1 MTKYQIE
8 CNYRLALKRADE
20 LSETARNIMKVSE
33 NISNDVMA
41 GLEADLHG
49 NSANDYKRKMN
60 LFSAK
65 VENESKLKNLKILQ
79 IQFGVLPRE
88 HMTPKCNL
96 WKFQESVLINRGC
109 KIWLIFLC

>member
-41 GLEADLHG
+41 GLEADWHG
-49 NSANDYKRKMN
+49 NSAADYKRKLN

-65 VENESKLKNLKILQ
+65 VECEAKKLENIANTIRRVAKRTYDTEMQSLEISRK
-79 IQFGVLPRE
+79 R
-88 HMTPKCNL
+88 TYK
-96 WKFQESVLINRGC
+96 
-109 KIWLIFLC
+109 

>member
-41 GLEADLHG
+41 GLEADWHG
-49 NSANDYKRKMN
+49 NSATDYKRKLN

-65 VENESKLKNLKILQ
+65 VECEAKKLEDIADTIRRVAKRTYDTEMQSLEISRK
-79 IQFGVLPRE
+79 R
-88 HMTPKCNL
+88 TYK
-96 WKFQESVLINRGC
+96 
-109 KIWLIFLC
+109 

>member
-41 GLEADLHG
+41 GLEADWHG
-49 NSANDYKRKMN
+49 NSATDYKRKLN

-65 VENESKLKNLKILQ
+65 VECEAKKLENIANTIRRVAKRTYDTEMQSLEISRKRTYKY
-79 IQFGVLPRE
+79 G
-88 HMTPKCNL
+88 
-96 WKFQESVLINRGC
+96 
-109 KIWLIFLC
+109 

>member
-33 NISNDVMA
+33 NISNDVMT
-41 GLEADLHG
+41 GLEADWHG
-49 NSANDYKRKMN
+49 NSATDYKRKLN

-65 VENESKLKNLKILQ
+65 VECEAKKLENIANTIRRVAKRTYDTEMQSLEISRK
-79 IQFGVLPRE
+79 R
-88 HMTPKCNL
+88 TYK
-96 WKFQESVLINRGC
+96 
-109 KIWLIFLC
+109 

>member
-41 GLEADLHG
+41 GLEADWYG
-49 NSANDYKRKMN
+49 NSATDYKRKLN

-65 VENESKLKNLKILQ
+65 VECEAKKLENIANTIRRVAKRTYDTEMQSLEISRK
-79 IQFGVLPRE
+79 R
-88 HMTPKCNL
+88 TYK
-96 WKFQESVLINRGC
+96 
-109 KIWLIFLC
+109 

>member
-41 GLEADLHG
+41 GLEADWHG
-49 NSANDYKRKMN
+49 NSATDYKRKLN

-65 VENESKLKNLKILQ
+65 VECEAKKLENIANTIRRVAKRTYDTEMQSLEIL
-79 IQFGVLPRE
+79 RKR
-88 HMTPKCNL
+88 TYK
-96 WKFQESVLINRGC
+96 
-109 KIWLIFLC
+109 

>member
-8 CNYRLALKRADE
+8 CHYRLALKRADE

-41 GLEADLHG
+41 GLEADWHG
-49 NSANDYKRKMN
+49 NSATDYKRKLN

-65 VENESKLKNLKILQ
+65 VECEAKKLENIANTIRRVAKRTYDTEMQSLEISRK
-79 IQFGVLPRE
+79 R
-88 HMTPKCNL
+88 TYK
-96 WKFQESVLINRGC
+96 
-109 KIWLIFLC
+109 

>member
-41 GLEADLHG
+41 GLEADWHG
-49 NSANDYKRKMN
+49 NSATDYKRKLN

-65 VENESKLKNLKILQ
+65 VECEAKKLENIANTIRPVAKRTYDTQMQSLEISRK
-79 IQFGVLPRE
+79 R
-88 HMTPKCNL
+88 TYK
-96 WKFQESVLINRGC
+96 
-109 KIWLIFLC
+109 

>member
-41 GLEADLHG
+41 GLEADWHG
-49 NSANDYKRKMN
+49 NSATDYKRKLN

-65 VENESKLKNLKILQ
+65 VECEAKKLENIANTIRRVAKRTYDTLSLIH
-79 IQFGVLPRE
+79 ISEPPR
-88 HMTPKCNL
+88 P
-96 WKFQESVLINRGC
+96 
-109 KIWLIFLC
+109 

>member
-41 GLEADLHG
+41 GLEADWHG
-49 NSANDYKRKMN
+49 NSATDYKRKLN

-65 VENESKLKNLKILQ
+65 VECEAKKLENIANTIRRVAKRTYDTETQSLEISRK
-79 IQFGVLPRE
+79 R
-88 HMTPKCNL
+88 TYK
-96 WKFQESVLINRGC
+96 
-109 KIWLIFLC
+109 

>member
-20 LSETARNIMKVSE
+20 LSETARNIMKLSE

-41 GLEADLHG
+41 GLEADWHG
-49 NSANDYKRKMN
+49 NSATDYKRKLN

-65 VENESKLKNLKILQ
+65 VECEAKKLENIANTIRRVAKRTYDTEMQSLEISRK
-79 IQFGVLPRE
+79 R
-88 HMTPKCNL
+88 TYK
-96 WKFQESVLINRGC
+96 
-109 KIWLIFLC
+109 

>member
-41 GLEADLHG
+41 GLEADWHG
-49 NSANDYKRKMN
+49 NSATDYKRKLN
-60 LFSAK
+60 LFSTK
-65 VENESKLKNLKILQ
+65 VECEAKKLENIANTIRRVAKRTYDTEMQSLEISRK
-79 IQFGVLPRE
+79 R
-88 HMTPKCNL
+88 TYK
-96 WKFQESVLINRGC
+96 
-109 KIWLIFLC
+109 

>member
-20 LSETARNIMKVSE
+20 LSETARNSMKVSE

-41 GLEADLHG
+41 GLEADWHG
-49 NSANDYKRKMN
+49 NSATDYKRKLN

-65 VENESKLKNLKILQ
+65 VECEAKKLENIANTIRRVAKRTYDTEMQSLEISRK
-79 IQFGVLPRE
+79 R
-88 HMTPKCNL
+88 TYK
-96 WKFQESVLINRGC
+96 
-109 KIWLIFLC
+109 

>member
-41 GLEADLHG
+41 GLEADWHG
-49 NSANDYKRKMN
+49 NSATDYKTKLN

-65 VENESKLKNLKILQ
+65 VECEAKKLENIANTIRRVAKRTYDTEMQSLEISRK
-79 IQFGVLPRE
+79 R
-88 HMTPKCNL
+88 TYK
-96 WKFQESVLINRGC
+96 
-109 KIWLIFLC
+109 

>member
-8 CNYRLALKRADE
+8 CNYGLALKRADE

-41 GLEADLHG
+41 GLEADWHG
-49 NSANDYKRKMN
+49 NSATDYKRKLN

-65 VENESKLKNLKILQ
+65 VECEAKKLENIANTIRRVAKRTYDTEMQSLEISRK
-79 IQFGVLPRE
+79 R
-88 HMTPKCNL
+88 TYK
-96 WKFQESVLINRGC
+96 
-109 KIWLIFLC
+109 

>member
-41 GLEADLHG
+41 GLEAYWHG
-49 NSANDYKRKMN
+49 NSATDYKRKLN

-65 VENESKLKNLKILQ
+65 VECEAKKLENIANTIRRVAKRTYDTEMQSLEISRK
-79 IQFGVLPRE
+79 R
-88 HMTPKCNL
+88 TYK
-96 WKFQESVLINRGC
+96 
-109 KIWLIFLC
+109 

>member
-20 LSETARNIMKVSE
+20 LFETARNIMKVSE

-41 GLEADLHG
+41 GLEADWHG
-49 NSANDYKRKMN
+49 NSATDYKRKLN

-65 VENESKLKNLKILQ
+65 VECEAKKLENIANTIRRVAKRTYDTEMQSLEISRK
-79 IQFGVLPRE
+79 R
-88 HMTPKCNL
+88 TYK
-96 WKFQESVLINRGC
+96 
-109 KIWLIFLC
+109 

>member
-20 LSETARNIMKVSE
+20 LFETARNIMKVSE

-41 GLEADLHG
+41 GVEADWHG
-49 NSANDYKRKMN
+49 NSATDYKRKLN

-65 VENESKLKNLKILQ
+65 VECEAKKLENIANTIRRVAKRTYDTEMQSLEISRK
-79 IQFGVLPRE
+79 R
-88 HMTPKCNL
+88 TYK
-96 WKFQESVLINRGC
+96 
-109 KIWLIFLC
+109 

>member
-41 GLEADLHG
+41 CLEADWHG
-49 NSANDYKRKMN
+49 NSATDYKRKLN

-65 VENESKLKNLKILQ
+65 VECEAKKLENIANTIRRVAKRIYDTEMQSLEISRK
-79 IQFGVLPRE
+79 R
-88 HMTPKCNL
+88 TYK
-96 WKFQESVLINRGC
+96 
-109 KIWLIFLC
+109 

>member
-20 LSETARNIMKVSE
+20 LSQTARNIMKVSE

-41 GLEADLHG
+41 GLEADWHG
-49 NSANDYKRKMN
+49 NSATDYKRKLN

-65 VENESKLKNLKILQ
+65 VECEAKKLENIANTIRRVAKRTYDTEMQSLEISRK
-79 IQFGVLPRE
+79 R
-88 HMTPKCNL
+88 TYK
-96 WKFQESVLINRGC
+96 
-109 KIWLIFLC
+109 

>member
-41 GLEADLHG
+41 GLEADWHG
-49 NSANDYKRKMN
+49 NSATDYKRKLN

-65 VENESKLKNLKILQ
+65 VECEAKKLENIANTIRRVAKKTYDTEMQSLEISRK
-79 IQFGVLPRE
+79 R
-88 HMTPKCNL
+88 TYK
-96 WKFQESVLINRGC
+96 
-109 KIWLIFLC
+109 

>member
-1 MTKYQIE
+1 MTKYQIG

-41 GLEADLHG
+41 GLEADWHG
-49 NSANDYKRKMN
+49 NSATDYKRKLN

-65 VENESKLKNLKILQ
+65 VECEAKKLENIANTIRRVAKRTYDTEMQSLEISRK
-79 IQFGVLPRE
+79 R
-88 HMTPKCNL
+88 TYK
-96 WKFQESVLINRGC
+96 
-109 KIWLIFLC
+109 

>member
-41 GLEADLHG
+41 GLEADWHG
-49 NSANDYKRKMN
+49 NSATDYKRKLN

-65 VENESKLKNLKILQ
+65 VECEAKKLENIANTIRCVAKRTYDTEMQSLEISRK
-79 IQFGVLPRE
+79 R
-88 HMTPKCNL
+88 TYK
-96 WKFQESVLINRGC
+96 
-109 KIWLIFLC
+109 

>member
-41 GLEADLHG
+41 GLEADWHG
-49 NSANDYKRKMN
+49 NSATDYKRKLN

-65 VENESKLKNLKILQ
+65 VECEAKKLENIANTIRRVAKRTYDTEMQSLEISRK
-79 IQFGVLPRE
+79 RTYE
-88 HMTPKCNL
+88 
-96 WKFQESVLINRGC
+96 
-109 KIWLIFLC
+109 

>member
-41 GLEADLHG
+41 GLEADWHG
-49 NSANDYKRKMN
+49 NSATDYKRKRN

-65 VENESKLKNLKILQ
+65 VECEAKKLENIANTIRRVAKRTYDTEMQSLEISRK
-79 IQFGVLPRE
+79 R
-88 HMTPKCNL
+88 TYK
-96 WKFQESVLINRGC
+96 
-109 KIWLIFLC
+109 

>member
-41 GLEADLHG
+41 GLEADWHG
-49 NSANDYKRKMN
+49 NSATDYKRNLN
-60 LFSAK
+60 LFSGK
-65 VENESKLKNLKILQ
+65 VEWEAIKLENIANTIRRVAKRTYDTEMQSLEISRK
-79 IQFGVLPRE
+79 R
-88 HMTPKCNL
+88 TYK
-96 WKFQESVLINRGC
+96 
-109 KIWLIFLC
+109 

>member
-33 NISNDVMA
+33 NISNDVIA
-41 GLEADLHG
+41 GLEADWHG
-49 NSANDYKRKMN
+49 NSATDYKRKLN

-65 VENESKLKNLKILQ
+65 VECEAKKLENIANTIRRVAKRTYDTEMQSLEISRK
-79 IQFGVLPRE
+79 R
-88 HMTPKCNL
+88 TYK
-96 WKFQESVLINRGC
+96 
-109 KIWLIFLC
+109 

>member
-33 NISNDVMA
+33 NISNYVMA
-41 GLEADLHG
+41 GLEADWHG
-49 NSANDYKRKMN
+49 NSATDYKRKLN

-65 VENESKLKNLKILQ
+65 VECEAKKLENIANTIRRVAKRTYDTEMQSLEISRK
-79 IQFGVLPRE
+79 R
-88 HMTPKCNL
+88 TYK
-96 WKFQESVLINRGC
+96 
-109 KIWLIFLC
+109 

>member
-33 NISNDVMA
+33 NISNDVMP
-41 GLEADLHG
+41 GLEADWHG
-49 NSANDYKRKMN
+49 NSATDYKRKLN

-65 VENESKLKNLKILQ
+65 VECEAKKLENIANTIRRVAKRTYDTEMQSLEISRK
-79 IQFGVLPRE
+79 R
-88 HMTPKCNL
+88 TYK
-96 WKFQESVLINRGC
+96 
-109 KIWLIFLC
+109 

>member
-41 GLEADLHG
+41 GLEADWHG
-49 NSANDYKRKMN
+49 NSATDYKRKLN

-65 VENESKLKNLKILQ
+65 VECEAKKLENIANTIRRVAKRTYDTEMQSLEISRKRTYKQ
-79 IQFGVLPRE
+79 GGV
-88 HMTPKCNL
+88 KY
-96 WKFQESVLINRGC
+96 G
-109 KIWLIFLC
+109 

>member
-41 GLEADLHG
+41 GFEADWHG
-49 NSANDYKRKMN
+49 NSATDYKRKLN

-65 VENESKLKNLKILQ
+65 VECEAKKLENIANTIRRVAKRTYDTEMQSLEISRK
-79 IQFGVLPRE
+79 R
-88 HMTPKCNL
+88 TYK
-96 WKFQESVLINRGC
+96 
-109 KIWLIFLC
+109 

>member
-20 LSETARNIMKVSE
+20 LSETARKIMKVSE

-41 GLEADLHG
+41 GLEADWHG
-49 NSANDYKRKMN
+49 NSATDYKRKLN

-65 VENESKLKNLKILQ
+65 VECEAKKLENIANTIRRVAKRTYDTEMQSLEISRK
-79 IQFGVLPRE
+79 R
-88 HMTPKCNL
+88 TYK
-96 WKFQESVLINRGC
+96 
-109 KIWLIFLC
+109 

>member
-41 GLEADLHG
+41 GLEADWHG
-49 NSANDYKRKMN
+49 NSATDYKRKLN
-60 LFSAK
+60 LFFAK
-65 VENESKLKNLKILQ
+65 VECEAKKLENIANTIRRVAKRTYDTEMQSLEISRK
-79 IQFGVLPRE
+79 R
-88 HMTPKCNL
+88 TYK
-96 WKFQESVLINRGC
+96 
-109 KIWLIFLC
+109 

>member
-1 MTKYQIE
+1 MVVTKYQIE

-41 GLEADLHG
+41 GLEADWHG
-49 NSANDYKRKMN
+49 NSATDYKRKLN

-65 VENESKLKNLKILQ
+65 VECEAKKLENIANTIRRVAKRTYDTEMQSLEISRK
-79 IQFGVLPRE
+79 R
-88 HMTPKCNL
+88 TYK
-96 WKFQESVLINRGC
+96 
-109 KIWLIFLC
+109 

>member
-33 NISNDVMA
+33 NISNDVMS
-41 GLEADLHG
+41 GLEADWHG
-49 NSANDYKRKMN
+49 NSATDYKRKLN

-65 VENESKLKNLKILQ
+65 VECEAKKLENIANTIRRVAKRTYDTEMQSLEISRK
-79 IQFGVLPRE
+79 R
-88 HMTPKCNL
+88 TYK
-96 WKFQESVLINRGC
+96 
-109 KIWLIFLC
+109 

>member
-20 LSETARNIMKVSE
+20 LSETAKNIMKVSE

-41 GLEADLHG
+41 GLEADWHG
-49 NSANDYKRKMN
+49 NSATDYKRKLN

-65 VENESKLKNLKILQ
+65 VEYEAKKLENIANTIRRVAKRTYDTEMQSLEISRK
-79 IQFGVLPRE
+79 R
-88 HMTPKCNL
+88 TYK
-96 WKFQESVLINRGC
+96 
-109 KIWLIFLC
+109 